1 MSEQSPSNPIVAI
14 VGTNASGKSTLAI
27 RLAEKFHGEIVSADS
42 RQVYRGLE
50 LGTGKIAV
58 EERSAIPHHLLD
70 VVNVGEE
77 FSLAHY
83 QRLAYEA
90 IQGITS
96 RGSLPVIVGGTGLYT
111 EAVIDGY
118 QLVDVPPNPTLRAE
132 LFSKPIEELAN
143 MLRAVNSETASR
155 IELHNKRRIVRA
167 LEICYSGV
175 PYSATRQRQPR
186 YRSLQLG
193 MTWPWPTLCDRID
206 QRLRM
211 RIGLGMVDE
220 VGELLRTGVP
230 ARVLD
235 ELGLEYR
242 YVLRY
247 LTGAYNSEAEL
258 FEQLRMAIRRFARR
272 QLSWFRRDRRIV
284 WLDTLG
290 DYHAEAEIQVYRW
303 LEAPS
308 NGILP

>member
-1 MSEQSPSNPIVAI
+1 
-14 VGTNASGKSTLAI
+14 LAV

-58 EERSAIPHHLLD
+58 EERSTIPHHLLD

-83 QRLAYEA
+83 QRMAYEA
-90 IQGITS
+90 IEGILS
-96 RGSLPVIVGGTGLYT
+96 RGSLPFIVGGTGLYT
-111 EAVIDGY
+111 EAIIDGY
-118 QLVDVPPNPTLRAE
+118 QLVDVPPNPSLRAD
-132 LFSKPIEELAN
+132 LLSKPLEELAN
-143 MLRAVNSETASR
+143 MLRAANPETASR

-175 PYSATRQRQPR
+175 SYSATRLRQPR

-193 MTWPWPTLCDRID
+193 ITWPWPTLCDRID

-211 RIGLGMVDE
+211 RMALGMIDE
-220 VGELLRTGVP
+220 VRELLRTGVP

-242 YVLRY
+242 HVLKY
-247 LTGAYNSEAEL
+247 LTGAYSSEAEL
-258 FEQLRMAIRRFARR
+258 FEQLSMAIRRFARR

-290 DYHAEAEIQVYRW
+290 DYYSEAEKLISGW
-303 LEAPS
+303 LDAAGS
-308 NGILP
+308 G